1 MIKMLMV
8 TAILHHDIMV
18 QHILDAKFQ
27 IIFSFYYCF
36 NLIILLVLFFFVLF
50 FFCNSDVVLDLLKS
64 KLVPKHCMLIDNTG

>member
-27 IIFSFYYCF
+27 IVFFSFYYCF
-36 NLIILLVLFFFVLF
+36 NLIILLVLFFFCFVF
-50 FFCNSDVVLDLLKS
+50 FLKLRCS
-64 KLVPKHCMLIDNTG
+64 FGFTKEQTGTKALYVN

>member
-27 IIFSFYYCF
+27 IVFFFFLFLLQLNNPFGFVFCF
-36 NLIILLVLFFFVLF
+36 LFFF
-50 FFCNSDVVLDLLKS
+50 
-64 KLVPKHCMLIDNTG
+64 

>member
-50 FFCNSDVVLDLLKS
+50 FFET
-64 KLVPKHCMLIDNTG
+64 PM

>member
-27 IIFSFYYCF
+27 IAFFSFYYCF
-36 NLIILLVLFFFVLF
+36 NLIILLVLVFFVLF
-50 FFCNSDVVLDLLKS
+50 YFET
-64 KLVPKHCMLIDNTG
+64 PM

>member
-27 IIFSFYYCF
+27 IVIFYFYFCF
-36 NLIILLVLFFFVLF
+36 NLIILLVLFFVLF
-50 FFCNSDVVLDLLKS
+50 FFFET
-64 KLVPKHCMLIDNTG
+64 PM

>member
-27 IIFSFYYCF
+27 IVFFSFYYCF
-36 NLIILLVLFFFVLF
+36 NLIVLLVLFLFCFVFF
-50 FFCNSDVVLDLLKS
+50 
-64 KLVPKHCMLIDNTG
+64 

>member
-27 IIFSFYYCF
+27 IVFFSFYYCF

-50 FFCNSDVVLDLLKS
+50 FLKLQCS
-64 KLVPKHCMLIDNTG
+64 FGFTKEQTGTKALYVN

>member
-27 IIFSFYYCF
+27 IVFFSFYYYF
-36 NLIILLVLFFFVLF
+36 NLIILLVLFFLF
-50 FFCNSDVVLDLLKS
+50 CFFLKLRCS
-64 KLVPKHCMLIDNTG
+64 FGFTKEQTGTKALYVN